1 MSFVFHFSPDAMT
14 AQKYDECIARLAAA
28 GAAAPEGRLS
38 HVCYGPADRLCVFD
52 VWDSRESF
60 ERFGPTLVPILTDLG
75 IDPGTPDTA
84 EVHNVI

>member
-1 MSFVFHFSPDAMT
+1 
-14 AQKYDECIARLAAA
+14 
-28 GAAAPEGRLS
+28 
-38 HVCYGPADRLCVFD
+38 VFD

-84 EVHNVI
+84 EVHNVIG